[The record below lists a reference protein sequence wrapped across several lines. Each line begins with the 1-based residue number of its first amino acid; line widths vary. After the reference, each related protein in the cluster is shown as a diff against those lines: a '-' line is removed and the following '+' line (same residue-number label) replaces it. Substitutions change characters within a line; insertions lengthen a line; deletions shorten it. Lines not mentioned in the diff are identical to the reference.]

1 MQYNM
6 KEIMETLDELEHQM
20 SAAGDKIPARLRQ
33 GVARLK
39 MQILS
44 LNRYVDA
51 VATIGALALA
61 KDAEAL
67 AIEGAE

>member
-6 KEIMETLDELEHQM
+6 KQIMETLEELERLEFG
-20 SAAGDKIPARLRQ
+20 SGDEIIQRLR
-33 GVARLK
+33 
-39 MQILS
+39 MQLLS

-51 VATIGALALA
+51 VATVGASALARDT
-61 KDAEAL
+61 KAL

>member
-6 KEIMETLDELEHQM
+6 KQIMETLEELERLEFGSGEEIIQ
-20 SAAGDKIPARLRQ
+20 RLR
-33 GVARLK
+33 
-39 MQILS
+39 MQLLS

-61 KDAEAL
+61 RDTEVL